1 MRETSRIGILNQ
13 ITINKEERIKIKT
26 ITTKSILFFVGLSSL
41 VLLRVGYCSCPTLLN
56 HEFPKLQ
63 DESPQ
68 NLCQYKD
75 SVVLVVNTASFCG
88 YTKQY
93 EGLESLYEKYK
104 NRGLVVLGFPSGD
117 FRNQEYSSNKKIA
130 EFCKNT
136 YGVKFP
142 MFARSNVVDGEKVSA
157 NPLFKRLAELA
168 EPPRWN
174 FHKYLISRDGTF
186 HKSYSSFTS
195 PTSKSVVSEIETLLK
210 SRR

>member
-1 MRETSRIGILNQ
+1 MTLKYNINHLNRLFVRLAIAGLIG
-13 ITINKEERIKIKT
+13 
-26 ITTKSILFFVGLSSL
+26 V
-41 VLLRVGYCSCPTLLN
+41 RVANASCPELLN

-63 DESPQ
+63 DDTPQ
-68 NLCQYKD
+68 NLCMYKN

-88 YTKQY
+88 FTKQY
-93 EGLESLYEKYK
+93 EGLENLYKKYK
-104 NRGLVVLGFPSGD
+104 SKGLVVLGFPSGN

-142 MFARSNVVDGEKVSA
+142 MFAKSNVIDSKDTLA
-157 NPLFKRLAELA
+157 NPLFKKLSVLA

-186 HKSYSSFTS
+186 HKSFSSFTS
-195 PTSKSVVSEIETLLK
+195 PTSRGLVREIEILLN
-210 SRR
+210 SQR

>member
-1 MRETSRIGILNQ
+1 MLQKFLSFLAIIG
-13 ITINKEERIKIKT
+13 
-26 ITTKSILFFVGLSSL
+26 LFCIRAANG
-41 VLLRVGYCSCPTLLN
+41 SCPELLN

-88 YTKQY
+88 FTKQY
-93 EGLESLYEKYK
+93 EGLESLYENYK
-104 NRGLVVLGFPSGD
+104 DQGLVVLGFPSGD

-142 MFARSNVVDGEKVSA
+142 MFARSSVIDGEKEAV

-174 FHKYLISRDGTF
+174 FHKYLLSRDGEF
-186 HKSYSSFTS
+186 HKSFSSFTS
-195 PTSKSVVSEIETLLK
+195 PTSKGVVREIEDLLK
-210 SRR
+210 SQR

>member
-1 MRETSRIGILNQ
+1 
-13 ITINKEERIKIKT
+13 
-26 ITTKSILFFVGLSSL
+26 
-41 VLLRVGYCSCPTLLN
+41 
-56 HEFPKLQ
+56 
-63 DESPQ
+63 
-68 NLCQYKD
+68 
-75 SVVLVVNTASFCG
+75 
-88 YTKQY
+88 
-93 EGLESLYEKYK
+93 
-104 NRGLVVLGFPSGD
+104 
-117 FRNQEYSSNKKIA
+117 
-130 EFCKNT
+130 
-136 YGVKFP
+136 